1 MKLWDLMGPL
11 EGRWL
16 WEVKEETVRHGMDK
30 SRNEGGVSLTCF
42 CSSGLSLG
50 LSVLIQVS
58 WAVSDKVKF
67 GLKFNF

>member
-1 MKLWDLMGPL
+1 
-11 EGRWL
+11 
-16 WEVKEETVRHGMDK
+16 MDK

-42 CSSGLSLG
+42 CYSGLSLG
-50 LSVLIQVS
+50 LSVLIQVT

>member
-1 MKLWDLMGPL
+1 MCRDGFG
-11 EGRWL
+11 EA
-16 WEVKEETVRHGMDK
+16 KEETVRHGMDK

-50 LSVLIQVS
+50 LSVLIQVT